1 MEFLFLIVGLAL
13 GAGVVFLVERS
24 RRARLEAELEHERR
38 AISQDTTREQA
49 LEARLRE
56 ATTQAV
62 REVRH
67 EARLDLEERQLAV
80 EQLVAPLKASL
91 EKVDGGVRELEKA
104 RSEAYGRLTEQV
116 ESMARA
122 QASLQRE
129 TGNLVTALRAPS
141 VRGRW
146 GEMQLRR
153 VVELAGMVAHCDFV
167 EQATVTTDERVVRP
181 DLVVRLPGERS
192 IVVDAKVPL
201 EAYLRAIEA
210 VDEDARTQ
218 LLREHARQ
226 IRDHVVKLGAKSY
239 WEQFPRT
246 PDFVFLFIPADAF
259 LSAALEHD
267 PTLLEEGYR
276 RGVHLVTPTSLIS
289 NLRAVAQGWRDEAVA
304 EHARTVSGLGK
315 ELHDRLRRLADLF
328 VKLGRSLD
336 GAVAHYNEATGSLE
350 SRVLVTARR
359 FTELGIQTSE
369 EIPTLQPIEKVTRD
383 LRLPEPEPTPGSV
396 PPERALTP
404 ARGDVADAA

>member
-1 MEFLFLIVGLAL
+1 MEFLFLIVGMVV
-13 GAGVVFLVERS
+13 GAGAIFLVERS

-38 AISQDTTREQA
+38 ASANDATRQDVF
-49 LEARLRE
+49 EARLRE
-56 ATTQAV
+56 VASHAV
-62 REVRH
+62 RELQQ
-67 EARLDLEERQLAV
+67 EARRDLDDRRQAV
-80 EQLVAPLKASL
+80 EQLVAPLRQSL

-104 RSEAYGRLTEQV
+104 RGEAYGRLTQQV
-116 ESMARA
+116 EAMAQT

-167 EQATVTTDERVVRP
+167 EQKTATVDGRTVRP
-181 DLVVRLPGERS
+181 DLVIRLPGDRN

-201 EAYLRAIEA
+201 EAYLEALEA
-210 VDEDARTQ
+210 VDEDVRLAR
-218 LLREHARQ
+218 LRDHARQ
-226 IRDHVVKLGAKSY
+226 IRDHVLKLGAKSY

-246 PDFVFLFIPADAF
+246 PDFVFLFIPGESF
-259 LSAALEHD
+259 LSVALEHD

-304 EHARTVSGLGK
+304 EHARTVSDLGK

-336 GAVAHYNEATGSLE
+336 GAVGHYNEAAGALE

-359 FTELGIQTSE
+359 FTDLGVPVSD
-369 EIPTLQPIEKVTRD
+369 EIPPLEQVERVPRG
-383 LRLPEPEPTPGSV
+383 LRAPEMVEI
-396 PPERALTP
+396 PPP
-404 ARGDVADAA
+404 PDVADAA

>member
-1 MEFLFLIVGLAL
+1 MEFLFLIVGMVV
-13 GAGVVFLVERS
+13 GAGAIFLVERS

-38 AISQDTTREQA
+38 ASANDATRQDVF
-49 LEARLRE
+49 EARLRE
-56 ATTQAV
+56 VASHAV
-62 REVRH
+62 RELQQ
-67 EARLDLEERQLAV
+67 EARRDLDDRRQAV
-80 EQLVAPLKASL
+80 EQLVAPLRQSL

-104 RSEAYGRLTEQV
+104 RGEAYGRLTQQV
-116 ESMARA
+116 EAMAQT

-167 EQATVTTDERVVRP
+167 EQKTATVDGRTVRP
-181 DLVVRLPGERS
+181 DLVIRLPGDRN

-201 EAYLRAIEA
+201 EAYLEALEA
-210 VDEDARTQ
+210 VDEDVRLAR
-218 LLREHARQ
+218 LRDHARQ
-226 IRDHVVKLGAKSY
+226 IRDHVLKLGAKSY

-246 PDFVFLFIPADAF
+246 PDFVFLFIPGESF
-259 LSAALEHD
+259 LSVALEHD

-304 EHARTVSGLGK
+304 EHARTVSDLGK

-336 GAVAHYNEATGSLE
+336 GAVGHYNEAAGALE

-359 FTELGIQTSE
+359 FTDLGVPVSD
-369 EIPTLQPIEKVTRD
+369 EIPPLEPVERVPRG
-383 LRLPEPEPTPGSV
+383 LRAPEMVEI
-396 PPERALTP
+396 PPP
-404 ARGDVADAA
+404 PDVADAA

>member
-1 MEFLFLIVGLAL
+1 MEFLFLIVGMVV
-13 GAGVVFLVERS
+13 GAGLIFLVERS

-38 AISQDTTREQA
+38 ASANDATRQDVF
-49 LEARLRE
+49 EARLRE
-56 ATTQAV
+56 VASHAV
-62 REVRH
+62 RELQQ
-67 EARLDLEERQLAV
+67 EARRDLDDRRQAV
-80 EQLVAPLKASL
+80 EQLVAPLRQSL

-104 RSEAYGRLTEQV
+104 RGEAYGRLTQQV
-116 ESMARA
+116 EAMAQT

-167 EQATVTTDERVVRP
+167 EQKTATVDGRTVRP
-181 DLVVRLPGERS
+181 DLVIRLPGDRN

-201 EAYLRAIEA
+201 EAYLEALEA
-210 VDEDARTQ
+210 VDEDVRLAR
-218 LLREHARQ
+218 LRDHARQ
-226 IRDHVVKLGAKSY
+226 IRDHVLKLGAKSY

-246 PDFVFLFIPADAF
+246 PDFVFLFIPGESF
-259 LSAALEHD
+259 LSVALEHD

-304 EHARTVSGLGK
+304 EHARTVSDLGK

-336 GAVAHYNEATGSLE
+336 GAVGHYNEAAGALE

-359 FTELGIQTSE
+359 FTDLGVPVSD
-369 EIPTLQPIEKVTRD
+369 EIPPLEQVERVPRG
-383 LRLPEPEPTPGSV
+383 LRAPEMVEI
-396 PPERALTP
+396 PPP
-404 ARGDVADAA
+404 PDVADAA